1 MLKDSKTDM
10 GFLTIFSK
18 TYPSLLTFNQGIFLK
33 STRPSL
39 PLKKAPPLFSVFFNG
54 LYPPPSVP
62 PFPGDRNLRG
72 KEETAPPR
80 RS

>member
-10 GFLTIFSK
+10 GFLAIFSK
-18 TYPSLLTFNQGIFLK
+18 IYPSLLTFNQGIFLK

-39 PLKKAPPLFSVFFNG
+39 PLKKAPPLFSVFFNN
-54 LYPPPSVP
+54 LYAPSVP
-62 PFPGDRNLRG
+62 PFPGDRNLREE
-72 KEETAPPR
+72 EETAPPR